1 MSHVINFFGDVVD
14 RNYDVITIISKYFY
28 CRVTNFAD
36 TTKIEACL
44 LKQLLKT
51 QKKLEELE
59 IMDKNAIYTCIS

>member
-1 MSHVINFFGDVVD
+1 MSHVIKFFGDVVD

-28 CRVTNFAD
+28 SRVTNFAD

-59 IMDKNAIYTCIS
+59 IMDKNTIYTCIS